1 MREPKDIKIGNYT
14 LEEILER
21 HLHWL
26 NRDCENWE
34 SMRAD
39 LHNANMSYA
48 NMRCVDLS
56 GADLHNANM
65 SYANMRCVDL
75 SGANMRGAD
84 MSYANMRY
92 TDLHDANMSGANMR
106 GADMSYANMR
116 CANMSYANM
125 SYANMI
131 ESNLT
136 DTNMIESNLRYSIM
150 SYADL
155 SCTNLCGADISGADI
170 CGANMRGANM
180 RGANMMGANMM
191 CANMMGAN
199 LCDADRLRKG
209 IKLSEPIIGWKKCKN
224 NVLVKLEIPRGAIVF
239 SINNKKCRTD
249 KAKVLEIIGA
259 DRAYSNH
266 KFFSYYVGDIIEV
279 FNFNCEYNVE
289 CAEGIHFFRTREE
302 AENY

>member
-1 MREPKDIKIGNYT
+1 MREPKDIKIGDYT

-34 SMRAD
+34 DMQAD
-39 LHNANMSYA
+39 LRYADLRYTDLRNANMSYA
-48 NMRCVDLS
+48 NMRYANMRNANVS
-56 GADLHNANM
+56 YANM
-65 SYANMRCVDL
+65 SYADMR
-75 SGANMRGAD
+75 N
-84 MSYANMRY
+84 
-92 TDLHDANMSGANMR
+92 T
-106 GADMSYANMR
+106 
-116 CANMSYANM
+116 NMSYANM
-125 SYANMI
+125 SYADIRSVDMRYANMRSVDMRNVNMI
-131 ESNLT
+131 GV
-136 DTNMIESNLRYSIM
+136 DMI
-150 SYADL
+150 
-155 SCTNLCGADISGADI
+155 
-170 CGANMRGANM
+170 GANMKGADM
-180 RGANMMGANMM
+180 RGV
-191 CANMMGAN
+191 
-199 LCDADRLRKG
+199 DRLKKG

-259 DRAYSNH
+259 DRAYSNN
-266 KFFSYYVGDIIEV
+266 KFFSYYLGDIIEV

>member
-34 SMRAD
+34 SMQAD
-39 LHNANMSYA
+39 LHNADLHDANMSYA
-48 NMRCVDLS
+48 NMR
-56 GADLHNANM
+56 GANM
-65 SYANMRCVDL
+65 SYANMR
-75 SGANMRGAD
+75 GAN

-92 TDLHDANMSGANMR
+92 TDLHDANMSGVNMR
-106 GADMSYANMR
+106 GADISYANMCDVDMR
-116 CANMSYANM
+116 GADMIGTDLRNANMSYANM
-125 SYANMI
+125 
-131 ESNLT
+131 
-136 DTNMIESNLRYSIM
+136 
-150 SYADL
+150 
-155 SCTNLCGADISGADI
+155 
-170 CGANMRGANM
+170 RGANICGTNM
-180 RGANMMGANMM
+180 RSV
-191 CANMMGAN
+191 
-199 LCDADRLRKG
+199 DRLRKG

-224 NVLVKLEIPRGAIVF
+224 DVLVKLEIPRGAIVF

-289 CAEGIHFFRTREE
+289 CADGIHFFKTREE

>member
-39 LHNANMSYA
+39 LHNA
-48 NMRCVDLS
+48 
-56 GADLHNANM
+56 DLHDANM
-65 SYANMRCVDL
+65 SYANMRGIDMR
-75 SGANMRGAD
+75 GANMK
-84 MSYANMRY
+84 
-92 TDLHDANMSGANMR
+92 GANMH
-106 GADMSYANMR
+106 GADISYVNIR
-116 CANMSYANM
+116 YTNLHDVNMSYANM
-125 SYANMI
+125 HDADMSGTNMNGVDMRYANMHGV
-131 ESNLT
+131 
-136 DTNMIESNLRYSIM
+136 D
-150 SYADL
+150 
-155 SCTNLCGADISGADI
+155 
-170 CGANMRGANM
+170 MRGANM
-180 RGANMMGANMM
+180 RGVDMCGADISYANMHGAYMRGTNMRNANMRYADISYTNM
-191 CANMMGAN
+191 RGVDMSGTNMNGVNMSYANMH
-199 LCDADRLRKG
+199 CIDRLRKG

-224 NVLVKLEIPRGAIVF
+224 DVLVKLEIPRGAIVF

-266 KFFSYYVGDIIEV
+266 KFFSYYVGDVIEI
-279 FNFNCEYNVE
+279 FDFNCEYNVE
-289 CAEGIHFFRTREE
+289 CAKGIHFFKTREE

>member
-1 MREPKDIKIGNYT
+1 MREPKDIKIGDYT

-34 SMRAD
+34 DMQAD
-39 LHNANMSYA
+39 LRYADLRYADLRYTDLRNANMSYA
-48 NMRCVDLS
+48 NMRYANMRNANVS
-56 GADLHNANM
+56 YANM
-65 SYANMRCVDL
+65 SYADMR
-75 SGANMRGAD
+75 N
-84 MSYANMRY
+84 
-92 TDLHDANMSGANMR
+92 T
-106 GADMSYANMR
+106 
-116 CANMSYANM
+116 NMSYANM
-125 SYANMI
+125 SYADIRSVDMRYANMRSVDMRNVNMI
-131 ESNLT
+131 GV
-136 DTNMIESNLRYSIM
+136 DMI
-150 SYADL
+150 
-155 SCTNLCGADISGADI
+155 
-170 CGANMRGANM
+170 GANMKGADM
-180 RGANMMGANMM
+180 RGV
-191 CANMMGAN
+191 
-199 LCDADRLRKG
+199 DRLKKG

-259 DRAYSNH
+259 DRAYSNY